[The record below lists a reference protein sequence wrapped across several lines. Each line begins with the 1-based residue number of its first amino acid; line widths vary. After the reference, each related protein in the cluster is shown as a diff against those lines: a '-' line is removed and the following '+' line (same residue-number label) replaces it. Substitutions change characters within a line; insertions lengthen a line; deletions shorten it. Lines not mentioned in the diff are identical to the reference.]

1 MPDAGPDLRKQSAV
15 CINKGVREMGETI
28 KAHGGTLI
36 NRIVAA
42 DQREGLLRQ
51 AATLNQIKINAWTI
65 SDLDLIGVGAFSPLT
80 GFLNEQDYRSVVD
93 TMRLADGTV
102 WSIPITLAVEPVIAE
117 TLKLGEQVA
126 LVGEEDGVTYG
137 LLDVQSIYEVDQRY
151 EAVKVFKTDDEAH
164 PGVQK
169 LLSRPNVYVGGAIQ
183 VLNRPKPNKFEE
195 FYFDPSETRRLFSEK
210 GWKSVVGFQTRNPV
224 HRAHEYIQKSAM
236 EIVDALFLNP
246 LVGET
251 KSDDISADVRMKS
264 YLTLLENYYPSDRV
278 FLGVFPAAM
287 RYAGPRE
294 AIFHAMVRK
303 NYGCTHFIVG
313 RDHAGVGDYYGTYE
327 AQEIFRNFTAEEIG
341 ITPLFFEH
349 SFFCT
354 KCGNMASSKTCPHPS
369 SDHLH
374 LSGTKVRALLRDGQC
389 PPAEFTRPEVA
400 KILIEGMSEPVA
412 AK

>member
-1 MPDAGPDLRKQSAV
+1 
-15 CINKGVREMGETI
+15 MGETI
-28 KAHGGTLI
+28 RPHGGTLI
-36 NRIVAA
+36 NRVIEGEKRA
-42 DQREGLLRQ
+42 GLLEH
-51 AATLNQIKINAWTI
+51 AATLYSLSIDAWTI

-80 GFLNEQDYRSVVD
+80 GFLSEQDYHSVVER
-93 TMRLADGTV
+93 MRLQDGTV
-102 WSIPITLAVEPVIAE
+102 WSIPITLAVEPQIARDLAIGQE
-117 TLKLGEQVA
+117 VA
-126 LVGEEDGVTYG
+126 LVGAQDGIIYG
-137 LLDVQSIYEVDQRY
+137 MIEVQSIYQVDQRK
-151 EAVKVFKTDDEAH
+151 EALNVFKTDDEAH

-169 LLSRPNVYVGGAIQ
+169 LFSRPSTYVGGPIQ
-183 VLNRPKPNKFEE
+183 VLNRPKPDKFEE
-195 FYFDPSETRRLFSEK
+195 FYYTPAATRRLFSEK
-210 GWKSVVGFQTRNPV
+210 GWKTVVGFQTRNPV

-251 KSDDISADVRMKS
+251 KSDDISADVRMRS
-264 YLTLLENYYPSDRV
+264 YLVLLEHYYPKDRV

-327 AQEIFRNFTAEEIG
+327 AQEIFSNFTPVELG

-354 KCGNMASSKTCPHPS
+354 KCGNMASSKTCPHDKE
-369 SDHLH
+369 DHLH

-389 PPAEFTRPEVA
+389 PPPQFTRPEVA
-400 KILIEGMSEPVA
+400 EVLIQGMKAPEYQV
-412 AK
+412 

>member
-1 MPDAGPDLRKQSAV
+1 MAA
-15 CINKGVREMGETI
+15 ETI
-28 KAHGGTLI
+28 QPHGGTLI
-36 NRIVAA
+36 NRIAEGA
-42 DQREGLLRQ
+42 EREGLLELAKGLYQ
-51 AATLNQIKINAWTI
+51 LKINSWTI

-80 GFLNEQDYRSVVD
+80 GFLAEEDYNSVVER
-93 TMRLADGTV
+93 MRLADGTV
-102 WSIPITLAVEPVIAE
+102 WSIPVTLPVEADVAAS
-117 TLKLGEQVA
+117 LKAGVQVA
-126 LVGEEDGVTYG
+126 LVGEQDGVVYG
-137 LLDVQSIYEVDQRY
+137 ILDVTSIYKVDQKN

-169 LLSRPNVYVGGAIQ
+169 LLSRSNIYVGGPIQ
-183 VLNRPKPNKFEE
+183 IVNRPKPEKFED
-195 FYFDPSETRRLFSEK
+195 FYFDPSETRRLFVEK

-251 KSDDISADVRMKS
+251 KSDDISADVRMRS
-264 YLTLLENYYPSDRV
+264 YLVLLDNYYPKDRV

-327 AQEIFRNFTAEEIG
+327 AQEIFSNFTKEELG

-354 KCGNMASSKTCPHPS
+354 KCGNMASSKTCPHDKA
-369 SDHLH
+369 DHMH

-389 PPAEFTRPEVA
+389 PPPEFTRPEVA
-400 KILIEGMSEPVA
+400 KVLIEGMKEPEYQV
-412 AK
+412 

>member
-1 MPDAGPDLRKQSAV
+1 MA
-15 CINKGVREMGETI
+15 ETI
-28 KAHGGTLI
+28 RPHGGTLI
-36 NRIVAA
+36 NRIAEGA
-42 DQREGLLRQ
+42 ERERLLELAKGLYPLR
-51 AATLNQIKINAWTI
+51 INSWTI

-80 GFLNEQDYRSVVD
+80 GFLGKDDYDSVVER
-93 TMRLADGTV
+93 MRLSDGTV
-102 WSIPITLAVEPVIAE
+102 WSIPITLAVEDSVAE
-117 TLKLGEQVA
+117 AFTTGEQVA
-126 LVGEEDGVTYG
+126 LIGEQDGIIYG
-137 LLDVQSIYEVDQRY
+137 ILDVQSIYTVDKKN

-169 LLSRPNVYVGGAIQ
+169 LLSRPSTYVGGPIQ
-183 VLNRPKPNKFEE
+183 VLNRPKPDKFEE
-195 FYFDPSETRRLFSEK
+195 FYFDPSETRRLFVEN

-251 KSDDISADVRMKS
+251 KSDDISADVRMRS
-264 YLTLLENYYPSDRV
+264 YLVLLDNYYPKDRA

-327 AQEIFRNFTAEEIG
+327 AQEIFSNFTSEELG

-354 KCGNMASSKTCPHPS
+354 KCGNMASSKTCPHDKA
-369 SDHLH
+369 DHLH

-389 PPAEFTRPEVA
+389 PPPQFTRPEVA
-400 KILIEGMSEPVA
+400 EVLIEGMKEQFEPA
-412 AK
+412 NS

>member
-1 MPDAGPDLRKQSAV
+1 
-15 CINKGVREMGETI
+15 MGETI
-28 KAHGGTLI
+28 RPHGGTLI
-36 NRIVAA
+36 HRVI
-42 DQREGLLRQ
+42 EGEKRTSLLER
-51 AATLNQIKINAWTI
+51 AATLYSLKIDAWTI

-80 GFLNEQDYRSVVD
+80 GFLGEQDYHSVVER
-93 TMRLADGTV
+93 MRLEDGTV
-102 WSIPITLAVEPVIAE
+102 WSIPITLAVEPQIARD
-117 TLKLGEQVA
+117 LAVGQDVA
-126 LVGEEDGVTYG
+126 LVGAQDGVIYG
-137 LLDVQSIYEVDQRY
+137 IIEVQSIYHVDQRK
-151 EAVKVFKTDDEAH
+151 EALNVFKTDDEAH

-169 LLSRPNVYVGGAIQ
+169 LFSRPSTYVGGPIQ
-183 VLNRPKPNKFEE
+183 VLNRPKPDKFEE
-195 FYFDPSETRRLFSEK
+195 FYYDPAVTRRLFSEK

-236 EIVDALFLNP
+236 EIVDGLFLNP

-251 KSDDISADVRMKS
+251 KSDDISADVRMRS
-264 YLTLLENYYPSDRV
+264 YLVLLENYYPKDRV

-327 AQEIFRNFTAEEIG
+327 AQEIFSNFTAEELG

-354 KCGNMASSKTCPHPS
+354 KCGNMASSKTCPHGKE
-369 SDHLH
+369 DHLH

-389 PPAEFTRPEVA
+389 PPPQFTRPEVA
-400 KILIEGMSEPVA
+400 EVLIQGMKNPEYQV
-412 AK
+412 

>member
-1 MPDAGPDLRKQSAV
+1 
-15 CINKGVREMGETI
+15 MGAETI
-28 KAHGGTLI
+28 RPHGGTLI
-36 NRIVAA
+36 NRIAEGA
-42 DQREGLLRQ
+42 ERENLLQ
-51 AATLNQIKINAWTI
+51 LAKSLYQLKINAWTI

-80 GFLNEQDYRSVVD
+80 GFMAEADYQSVVES
-93 TMRLADGTV
+93 MRLADGTV
-102 WSIPITLAVEPVIAE
+102 WSIPITLSVGASVAE
-117 TLKLGEQVA
+117 AIKTGEQVA
-126 LVGEEDGVTYG
+126 LVGEQDDVVYG
-137 LLDVQSIYEVDQRY
+137 ILDVQSIYKVNQKH

-169 LLSRPNVYVGGAIQ
+169 LLSRSNINVGGPIQ
-183 VLNRPKPNKFEE
+183 VLNRPKPEKFEQ
-195 FYFDPSETRRLFSEK
+195 FFFDPSETRRLFAEK
-210 GWKSVVGFQTRNPV
+210 GWRTVVGFQTRNPV

-251 KSDDISADVRMKS
+251 KSDDISADVRMRS
-264 YLTLLENYYPSDRV
+264 YLVLLENYYPKDRV
-278 FLGVFPAAM
+278 CLGVFPAAM

-327 AQEIFRNFTAEEIG
+327 AQEIFSNFTKEELG

-354 KCGNMASSKTCPHPS
+354 KCGNMASSKTCPHDAA
-369 SDHLH
+369 DHMH

-389 PPAEFTRPEVA
+389 PPKEFTRPEVA
-400 KILIEGMSEPVA
+400 QVLINGMKE
-412 AK
+412 